1 MGMAFNADD
10 QPILSQ
16 DERSKANEYKVALDD
31 GRPEKRVL
39 KRKAKMTSSDKHRK
53 RQREAMEEVDDRNM
67 RVRLQNFIHK
77 AFPHYKRQVR
87 VESISR

>member
-1 MGMAFNADD
+1 
-10 QPILSQ
+10 
-16 DERSKANEYKVALDD
+16 
-31 GRPEKRVL
+31 
-39 KRKAKMTSSDKHRK
+39 MTSSDKHRK

-87 VESISR
+87 VESISRMSGKKVERVLRELVWEECGLLP